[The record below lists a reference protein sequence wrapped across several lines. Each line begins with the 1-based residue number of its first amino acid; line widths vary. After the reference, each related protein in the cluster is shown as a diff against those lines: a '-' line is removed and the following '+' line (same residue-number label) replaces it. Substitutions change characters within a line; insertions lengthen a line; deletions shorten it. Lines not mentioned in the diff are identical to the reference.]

1 METMRLPNP
10 RRTRFLLGA
19 LCWLGVSACHGP
31 DGVPPPCEGGDCA
44 DPTKGL
50 ARAFEP
56 DALSSRVEPRAS
68 FGGLKVRRAAGR
80 TFVLETTRD
89 AEGHDTRRISV
100 RSPDGALLWRIDAAT
115 GEHFSDFTVHPS
127 GESTLGVERTDAQAG
142 AFDLLRLSPEGQV
155 LSRQPLPV
163 PSTLPASDLGGTLL
177 PSPFRMKSSWVHA
190 LAEGWLRT
198 EARGEDV
205 AVAFLSLVAVPEGA
219 SETSE
224 LASGLM
230 TLQWVDG
237 GYREQWTRIVD
248 GRHSTQP
255 AAWAYDE
262 FRWREAALRPLL
274 AVDGDGRLV
283 VGRTWNTSRCQA
295 SSRTFNDFTSLY
307 CRTGTDIT
315 QPVDTER
322 QAFAVTTFTPE
333 GVRTGTRAFVPAAAA
348 EFVVFDMAVHGGEVA
363 LAGTVV
369 TEAEDGTI
377 AYYPSAPGVQDRMTP
392 YDGYLGVLS
401 LDTGVLRFEH
411 RVDTGRADHFSALRW
426 TDAGLLAV
434 GGAGWDRWYGGMSI
448 SRGAGALLALASTDG
463 QTVRTQRPGPE
474 GQDRHFHLLGVDA
487 DGDTLVAVGLAEAP
501 MTHAGDGGNQAAMTF
516 GGLTVEPR

>member
-1 METMRLPNP
+1 MHTPKL

-19 LCWLGVSACHGP
+19 LVWLGASACHGP
-31 DGVPPPCEGGDCA
+31 DDGPPPCEGVDC
-44 DPTKGL
+44 PVPVEGL

-89 AEGHDTRRISV
+89 AQGHDTRRLTA
-100 RSPDGALLWRIDAAT
+100 RAADGTLRWRVEAAA

-127 GESTLGVERTDAQAG
+127 GALTLGVERTDAEAG
-142 AFDLLRLSPEGQV
+142 AFDLLRISAEGQV
-155 LSRQPLPV
+155 LARQPLPV
-163 PSTLPASDLGGTLL
+163 SSTLPASDLGGTLL
-177 PSPFRMKSSWVHA
+177 PSPFRMKSSWAHA
-190 LAEGWLRT
+190 LADGWLRT

-205 AVAFLSLVAVPEGA
+205 AVAFLSLVAVAEGA
-219 SETSE
+219 SNTSE

-237 GYREQWTRIVD
+237 RYQEQWTRVVD

-262 FRWREAALRPLL
+262 FRWREATLRPLL
-274 AVDGDGRLV
+274 AVEGDGRLV

-295 SSRTFNDFTSLY
+295 SSRTFNDFTSLH
-307 CRTGTDIT
+307 CRTSTDVT
-315 QPVDTER
+315 YPVDTER

-333 GVRTGTRAFVPAAAA
+333 GVRTGTRAFIADAAA
-348 EFVVFDMAVHGGEVA
+348 EFVVFDMAVRGGELA
-363 LAGTVV
+363 LAGTIV
-369 TEAEDGTI
+369 TESADGTI
-377 AYYPSAPGVQDRMTP
+377 PYYPSAPGVQDRMTP
-392 YDGYLGVLS
+392 YDGYLAVLS
-401 LDTGVLRFEH
+401 LDTGLLRFEH

-448 SRGAGALLALASTDG
+448 SRGAGALLALASNDG
-463 QTVRTQRPGPE
+463 QTVRTQRPGVE
-474 GQDRHFHLLGVDA
+474 GKDRHFHLLGVDA
-487 DGDTLVAVGLAEAP
+487 DGETLVAVGLAEAP
-501 MTHAGDGGNQAAMTF
+501 MTHAGDGGNRAAMTF
-516 GGLTVEPR
+516 GGLTVESR